1 MGEEPVGSTFTAT
14 VNGQEWSFAGGV
26 LVDVKPSGM
35 PLLAGGTAAAVKPAG
50 ALGPWASVDQ
60 YRRELA
66 ARAGNKPVLLH
77 ADVGWP
83 TTSQQRKPYAV
94 KNRVAIIEISGVL
107 SNDPWYWDETGYGQI
122 QYEVLFASTDADV
135 DGILLKIDS
144 PGGYT
149 DGAYETAD
157 LIHKVGKQKPVWAAA
172 APMAYSAAY
181 LLASQAAKIYT
192 PEISGGVGSI
202 GVYCMHV
209 DYSEALK
216 GAGIKATFIQAGEGK
231 TDANPYEPL
240 SERARKDLQA
250 DVDRLYAA
258 FVSRVSRGRGLK
270 ESAIIAL
277 GAYTY
282 DGAQAAIAAD
292 LADKPGTPEVAIAT
306 MSKTKDGL
314 LMSEPLAEA
323 GGVRSPTMDEA
334 TNTGTAAPQA
344 QPPAQKPPAP
354 AVAVPAAT
362 NGDLEKYMSDQE
374 QIRDLCAI
382 AGCPAKALDY
392 QQQKLTPEQVRAELK
407 KARVTG
413 QAQEINATIGGLTGI
428 GNKRQSLAERMT
440 QQLRR
445 NGKVP
450 TERGA

>member
-1 MGEEPVGSTFTAT
+1 MGEDTVVSRFSAT
-14 VNGQEWSFAGGV
+14 VNNQELSFANGV
-26 LVDVKPSGM
+26 LVAVKPLS
-35 PLLAGGTAAAVKPAG
+35 AAAAPPSKPAG
-50 ALGPWASVDQ
+50 ALGPWASVDH
-60 YRRELA
+60 YRRELM
-66 ARAGNKPVLLH
+66 ARAGSKPVLFS
-77 ADVGWP
+77 ADGSWN
-83 TTSQQRKPYAV
+83 TTSEQRKPYAV

-122 QYEVLFASTDADV
+122 QNELLFAADDSDV
-135 DGILLKIDS
+135 DSILLNIDS

-192 PEISGGVGSI
+192 PDISGGVGSI

-209 DYSEALK
+209 DYSGALEE
-216 GAGIKATFIQAGEGK
+216 AGIKATFIQAGEGK

-240 SERARKDLQA
+240 SDRARKDLQA

-282 DGAQAAIAAD
+282 DGAKAAIAAG
-292 LADKPGTPEVAIAT
+292 LADKSGTPEVAIAT

-314 LMSEPLAEA
+314 LMNQPLADA
-323 GGVRSPTMDEA
+323 GGIRSLMTEPTDP
-334 TNTGTAAPQA
+334 GTAAPQA
-344 QPPAQKPPAP
+344 QPPAQQPPAP
-354 AVAVPAAT
+354 PVSAAT
-362 NGDLEKYMSDQE
+362 AGTSAVDQYKAD
-374 QIRDLCAI
+374 QKMIRDLCAI
-382 AGCPAKALDY
+382 AGFPAKALEY
-392 QQQKLTPEQVRAELK
+392 QQQNLTPEQVMADLK
-407 KARVTG
+407 KVTVAG
-413 QAQEINATIGGLTGI
+413 QAGEINPTIGGLTGVAT
-428 GNKRQSLAERMT
+428 KRQSLSERMT
-440 QQLRR
+440 QMLRKAGR
-445 NGKVP
+445 LP
-450 TERGA
+450 ASAERGA